1 VPKNRERVL
10 IMGTGAMACGF
21 AARLAP
27 QADVVMAGRWQ
38 AGLDALR
45 AGGVVFEE
53 GGGQT
58 SHRVEVADY
67 SADLAPVRFALV
79 LVKAYQTD
87 VAADVLR
94 RWLAADGVAVTLQ
107 NGLGNV
113 ESLERALGEK
123 RAALGVTTAGAML
136 VKPGHVRAGGDG
148 PTRIARHPRTPPVV
162 DLLSAAGLDAALS
175 DDALGLVWGKL
186 VVSCAV
192 NPITA
197 LLHVPNGAL
206 LEPEAKA
213 AWELAGEAAVE
224 AARVAQAAG
233 IGLPYAD
240 PRLELQRVLQRTAGN
255 RSSML
260 QDVESSRPTEIDA
273 ITGAVVAEAERRRV
287 PVPVNRV
294 LLALVHTLSFGRD
307 RGEA

>member
-1 VPKNRERVL
+1 MNRERVL
-10 IMGTGAMACGF
+10 ILGTGAMACWF

-27 QADVVMAGRWQ
+27 HADVVMAGRWQ

-45 AGGVVFEE
+45 AEGVVLED
-53 GGGQT
+53 GDKQT

-87 VAADVLR
+87 AAVAALR

-113 ESLERALGEK
+113 EGLTRAVGEQ
-123 RAALGVTTAGAML
+123 RAALGVTTAGATL
-136 VKPGHVRAGGDG
+136 VRPAHVQAGGEG
-148 PTRIARHPRTPPVV
+148 PTRVARHPRTPPVV
-162 DLLSAAGLDAALS
+162 NLLSTAGLDAALS

-206 LEPEAKA
+206 LEAEVKA
-213 AWELAGEAAVE
+213 GLELACEAAGE
-224 AARVAQAAG
+224 AARVAQSAG
-233 IGLPYAD
+233 IRLPYAD
-240 PRLELQRVLQRTAGN
+240 PGLELERVLQRTAGN

-260 QDVESSRPTEIDA
+260 QDVESGRPTEIDA
-273 ITGAVVAEAERRRV
+273 ITGAIIAEAERRRV

-294 LLALVHTLSFGRD
+294 LLALVHALSFGRD
-307 RGEA
+307 RGES

>member
-1 VPKNRERVL
+1 MKRERVL
-10 IMGTGAMACGF
+10 IMGTGAMACWF

-27 QADVVMAGRWQ
+27 RADVVMAGRWQ

-45 AGGVVFEE
+45 AEGVVLEAE
-53 GGGQT
+53 GRRT
-58 SHRVEVADY
+58 PHRVEVADY
-67 SADLAPVRFALV
+67 SADLAPVRLTLV

-87 VAADVLR
+87 AAAAALR
-94 RWLAADGVAVTLQ
+94 RWLAEDGVAVTLQ

-113 ESLERALGEK
+113 ESLVRALGER
-123 RAALGVTTAGAML
+123 RAALGVTTAGATL
-136 VKPGHVRAGGDG
+136 VQPGHVRAGGEG

-162 DLLSAAGLDAALS
+162 EVLSAAGLDAGLS
-175 DDALGLVWGKL
+175 DDAPGLVWGKL
-186 VVSCAV
+186 VVSSAV

-213 AWELAGEAAVE
+213 AWELACETAGE
-224 AARVAQAAG
+224 AARVAQSAG
-233 IGLPYAD
+233 IRLPYPDA
-240 PRLELQRVLQRTAGN
+240 RLELERVLQRTAGN

-260 QDVESSRPTEIDA
+260 QDVESGRPTEVDA
-273 ITGAVVAEAERRRV
+273 ITGAIIAEAERRHV

-294 LLALVHTLSFGRD
+294 LLALVHALSFARD
-307 RGEA
+307 RGES